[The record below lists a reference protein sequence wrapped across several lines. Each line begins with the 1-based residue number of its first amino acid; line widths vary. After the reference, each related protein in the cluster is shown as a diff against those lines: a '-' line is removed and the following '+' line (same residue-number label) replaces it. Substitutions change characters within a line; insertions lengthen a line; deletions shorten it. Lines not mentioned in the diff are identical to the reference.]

1 MRIAATFLL
10 SLTAVAGSVGV
21 TAQSSTAPALSAL
34 DRLEIQ
40 QLVARY
46 AYALD
51 TGGRNGYEYAD
62 LFAPDGVFVG
72 MNQGTAGRLFRG
84 RDTLASLARGGQR
97 NPNFVS
103 HFIAN
108 VVVEPTPDGARGRQY
123 AIIGEIGG
131 TNGSKGRWTHGGHYE
146 DQYVK
151 TAAGWR
157 FKSRVFYASE
167 GGATPR
173 QLQHDPMKAPVAPA
187 ANPAPE
193 PRAAPPPPFP
203 GRLTAA
209 DYIEI
214 QQLVVNYPYALDTG
228 GNDGYYYADLFT
240 ADAEF
245 SRPMTK
251 GRDNLAKLAL
261 DQPHG
266 PNYVRHYIT
275 NHVIEP
281 TPDGAIGKEYLVV
294 IDIGEAGTPSSIFVG
309 GHYEDVYAKTT
320 AGWRFKRREFIP
332 TRSATP
338 APAAPGPR

>member
-1 MRIAATFLL
+1 MRITATIV
-10 SLTAVAGSVGV
+10 LTLTTLAGSGDIA
-21 TAQSSTAPALSAL
+21 AQSQAPQALSVL

-72 MNQGTAGRLFRG
+72 MNQGTAGRLYRG

-103 HFIAN
+103 HFITN
-108 VVVEPTPDGARGRQY
+108 VIIEPAPGGARGTQY

-131 TNGSKGRWTHGGHYE
+131 TNGSKGRWTHGGHYKDE
-146 DQYVK
+146 YVK

-167 GGATPR
+167 GGPTPH
-173 QLQHDPMKAPVAPA
+173 QLQNDPLKAPVAPA
-187 ANPAPE
+187 ASPAPE
-193 PRAAPPPPFP
+193 PRIAPPPPFP
-203 GRLTAA
+203 GRLTAE

-214 QQLVVNYPYALDTG
+214 QQLVVRYPYALDTG
-228 GNDGYYYADLFT
+228 ANNGFNYADLFT
-240 ADAEF
+240 PDAEF
-245 SRPMTK
+245 TRPLTK

-294 IDIGEAGTPSSIFVG
+294 IDIGEAGQPSSIFVG
-309 GHYEDVYAKTT
+309 GHYEDIYAKT
-320 AGWRFKRREFIP
+320 AGSWRFKRREFIP

-338 APAAPGPR
+338 APAAPRPQ